1 MKPHL
6 VREMVN
12 ELRDVAVIY
21 SDTHQLRDRI
31 AHVVHKYLA
40 EPQSD
45 LAMVGML
52 FEENQRLLCEIS
64 QAEKQKPVAWMTNS
78 EQETTAEYLFSNM
91 QTPIHDIPLYTAPP
105 QREWVGLTDA
115 DIAQAMHG
123 SVEGSNML
131 PYQFAR
137 AIEAKLRSKNEY

>member
-45 LAMVGML
+45 LDMLGML

-64 QAEKQKPVAWMTNS
+64 QLTK
-78 EQETTAEYLFSNM
+78 
-91 QTPIHDIPLYTAPP
+91 
-105 QREWVGLTDA
+105 REWVGLTDDEMFKLWLSA
-115 DIAQAMHG
+115 DEDSDRLSFGTA
-123 SVEGSNML
+123 V
-131 PYQFAR
+131 
-137 AIEAKLRSKNEY
+137 EAKLKGKNHVS

>member
-1 MKPHL
+1 MKPHQ

-45 LAMVGML
+45 LDMLGML

-64 QAEKQKPVAWMTNS
+64 QLTK
-78 EQETTAEYLFSNM
+78 
-91 QTPIHDIPLYTAPP
+91 
-105 QREWVGLTDA
+105 REWVGLTDEEILEIDKGLDA
-115 DIAQAMHG
+115 R
-123 SVEGSNML
+123 SYSL
-131 PYQFAR
+131 FAYTR
-137 AIEAKLRSKNEY
+137 AIEAKLKEKNHEANNR

>member
-1 MKPHL
+1 MKPHQ

-21 SDTHQLRDRI
+21 SDTHQLRERI

-45 LAMVGML
+45 LDMLGML

-64 QAEKQKPVAWMTNS
+64 QLTK
-78 EQETTAEYLFSNM
+78 
-91 QTPIHDIPLYTAPP
+91 
-105 QREWVGLTDA
+105 REWVGLTDEEWLYIWDEA
-115 DIAQAMHG
+115 DTDMWIQNGREDAERMINDKLKEKNHG
-123 SVEGSNML
+123 N
-131 PYQFAR
+131 
-137 AIEAKLRSKNEY
+137 

>member
-1 MKPHL
+1 MKPHQ

-45 LAMVGML
+45 LDMVGML
-52 FEENQRLLCEIS
+52 FEFVRSIEK
-64 QAEKQKPVAWMTNS
+64 AEREACA
-78 EQETTAEYLFSNM
+78 TAIEEL
-91 QTPIHDIPLYTAPP
+91 IPLLDPEREPTLRMCAYTCRHKYMPK
-105 QREWVGLTDA
+105 E
-115 DIAQAMHG
+115 
-123 SVEGSNML
+123 
-131 PYQFAR
+131 
-137 AIEAKLRSKNEY
+137 KNHD

>member
-1 MKPHL
+1 MKPHQ

-64 QAEKQKPVAWMTNS
+64 QLTK
-78 EQETTAEYLFSNM
+78 
-91 QTPIHDIPLYTAPP
+91 
-105 QREWVGLTDA
+105 REWVGLTDEDLIQDVVRECIVDFYRRYLNLKSNE
-115 DIAQAMHG
+115 DITVQVDRYVREHFG
-123 SVEGSNML
+123 VE
-131 PYQFAR
+131 
-137 AIEAKLRSKNEY
+137 